1 MKFLAVAD
9 TNVLIVNTEF
19 TKIKITVVMNLKWYT
34 PDHPCYLAGRPSVMF
49 PVNTKSNIP
58 WGESVLPTLR
68 FGRLLTYLLTLWS
81 RVLLEKLKVLSQSK
95 NSTHFMEPE
104 GSLPHSHV
112 SATCPYPGP
121 ARSSLMPPHH
131 TSWRSIL
138 ILFCPLRLGLPCG
151 IFPSG
156 FPTKTLYTPLFS
168 PIRATYPVHLIL
180 LNFFTRKILEEGYR

>member
-112 SATCPYPGP
+112 SATCPSPEP
-121 ARSSLMPPHH
+121 HWSSPCPPSHLLMIHLSIILPPIVGAP
-131 TSWRSIL
+131 SIL
-138 ILFCPLRLGLPCG
+138 FPQVFHHPCMHLSSHSYVLHAPP
-151 IFPSG
+151 ISF
-156 FPTKTLYTPLFS
+156 FS
-168 PIRATYPVHLIL
+168 IWST
-180 LNFFTRKILEEGYR
+180 E